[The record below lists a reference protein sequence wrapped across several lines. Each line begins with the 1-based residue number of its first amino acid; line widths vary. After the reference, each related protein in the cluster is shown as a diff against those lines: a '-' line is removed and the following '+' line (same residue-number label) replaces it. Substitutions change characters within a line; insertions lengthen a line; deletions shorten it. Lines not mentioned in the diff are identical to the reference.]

1 VETKADIPH
10 EILAESDLPAIVKA
24 YFEFNHLKNLFRQG
38 WLRRGI
44 SKERCESVAEH
55 TLGVAVLSFFLAQA
69 YFPELDADRAIR
81 MAILHDFGEIYA
93 GDIIPQDHVNP
104 DDKHQRERE
113 AVFRVFSGLPG
124 GKSYLA
130 LWEEFETGQSM
141 EAQFVRQIDRLEMA
155 LQASVYE
162 NSGYRNLQEFFDT
175 ADQAISDPQ
184 LRQILEAVQGLR
196 RK

>member
-1 VETKADIPH
+1 METKAEIPH
-10 EILAESDLPAIVKA
+10 MMLADRDLPAIVKA

-38 WLRRGI
+38 WLKRGI

-55 TLGVAVLSFFLAQA
+55 TFGMVVLTLFLTEA
-69 YFPELDADRAIR
+69 YFLELDADRAIR
-81 MAILHDFGEIYA
+81 MALLHDFGEIYA
-93 GDIIPQDHVNP
+93 GDIIPQDRINP
-104 DDKHQRERE
+104 DEKHQFERE
-113 AVFRVFSGLPG
+113 AVLRVFSGLPD

-130 LWEEFETGQSM
+130 LWDEFEAGNSP

-162 NSGYRNLQEFFDT
+162 HTGYSDLQEFFDT
-175 ADQAISDPQ
+175 ADQAILEPR
-184 LRQILEAVQGLR
+184 LRQILDAIQVLH